1 MKKTM
6 PVGFMTS
13 NQMLNHQTQLS
24 VLSLIYCSVFDPP
37 EETQQD
43 DSPSITYQGNY
54 SILCDYAKHSKSALH
69 TALEAQ
75 FFVSKPVQ
83 DISKLCLKKSLA
95 IISADLNV
103 NTVTADREE
112 PSLYPS
118 FGPLLLCSTDLDSA
132 VLFLWAISSQWGC
145 SEKRGFWGS
154 SQGAGCPFCSMH
166 NCTFSSQ
173 VHIYMYCSLN
183 MLLIF

>member
-1 MKKTM
+1 MQKPM
-6 PVGFMTS
+6 PVGFMIS
-13 NQMLNHQTQLS
+13 SQMLNHQTQLS
-24 VLSLIYCSVFDPP
+24 VISLIYCSVFDPP

-54 SILCDYAKHSKSALH
+54 SVLCDYAKHWKSALC

-75 FFVSKPVQ
+75 FFLSKPVQ

-103 NTVTADREE
+103 NTVIADREE

-118 FGPLLLCSTDLDSA
+118 FGPRLLCSTGLDSA
-132 VLFLWAISSQWGC
+132 VLFLQATSSPWGC
-145 SEKRGFWGS
+145 SEKRGS
-154 SQGAGCPFCSMH
+154 SQGLVALFVACITAHFL
-166 NCTFSSQ
+166 FK
-173 VHIYMYCSLN
+173 
-183 MLLIF
+183 LIFTRTAVWICS